1 MTEFLETLRYRNEPL
16 FYFGLLCLLFALFCA
31 VQTRYSD
38 IQVMG
43 VNAWFKPLK
52 FALSTFLFAWAMA
65 WYAYYLEEP
74 GVVKIYNWAIIITL
88 GFEIVYIAMQA
99 ARGQLSHYNQ
109 SSPMY
114 AGLYSL
120 MALAATVATLWTAYL
135 GMLFFQKDFPQL
147 PDYYVWSIRIGIV
160 LFVIF
165 SLEGFVMGSKMSHTI
180 GGPQGGPGIPLLNW
194 STQYGDARIA
204 HFIGMHALQ
213 ILPVLS
219 FYALKNVKAT
229 LVLGLVYGLLA
240 LFVLIQSL
248 QGKALFKG

>member
-1 MTEFLETLRYRNEPL
+1 
-16 FYFGLLCLLFALFCA
+16 
-31 VQTRYSD
+31 
-38 IQVMG
+38 
-43 VNAWFKPLK
+43 
-52 FALSTFLFAWAMA
+52 
-65 WYAYYLEEP
+65 
-74 GVVKIYNWAIIITL
+74 
-88 GFEIVYIAMQA
+88 
-99 ARGQLSHYNQ
+99 
-109 SSPMY
+109 
-114 AGLYSL
+114 
-120 MALAATVATLWTAYL
+120 
-135 GMLFFQKDFPQL
+135 
-147 PDYYVWSIRIGIV
+147 
-160 LFVIF
+160 
-165 SLEGFVMGSKMSHTI
+165 MGSKLSHTI